1 MKGRIGNTL
10 KTFLLIATFTYI
22 SFDSVAQF
30 YVGGKLCVGS
40 AAVPATPSM
49 GTTATAN
56 TDCSEPTIFFD
67 QKKETT
73 AWLWDFGDPTTTSD
87 VSTVRN
93 PKYFY
98 STPGKY
104 LITLIRTIGTTVQA
118 PDTLTITIK
127 EPPAQPLFF
136 NKKKGDTTLCDGKK
150 LKLDPYRH
158 QLGIAPKGTKF
169 LWFPKGQTTQ
179 TIEVDSTGCYSVEV
193 FDSTGGCSRVAQIN
207 VKFCLQ
213 QASSGGGEKWYF
225 GQGATLDF
233 QAKTSPP
240 APRDTLASNGD
251 LFGKTD
257 PTNPVYE
264 PVPATASNPI
274 RSPEG
279 VAMVYGPTGSLV
291 FYTDGVAIYGS
302 DDQLLPAVPPLT
314 DSKLGGTNTATQ
326 SAVIIPKNTCNECP
340 HHLYYVYTINKETGL
355 LSYSIVDT
363 RRNNGKGAVVE
374 KNVPINI
381 QTSQRITAIK
391 NQDETGFFV
400 YSHDAGTNT
409 FRILKIDSTG
419 TTEITQN
426 LGLVH
431 DDTTSQ
437 KGYMKL
443 SSTGAKLAVAVS
455 KGGKNYIEIF
465 DIDAATGRLG
475 SSPLTI
481 DLGVAAPPYVYGVE
495 FSDDEQK
502 LYVTLRGDP
511 KKSQT
516 SYLYQLNLNL
526 RNPVDIANRKVLIDK
541 SDAMAFGALQSGP
554 VNGMGVKFVYMA
566 IDGSRYIPYIQYPN
580 ELALSGQTQTNNAAI
595 VGYQPITGGFG
606 ADVLGNSG
614 LGFPNVIQAK
624 QKQDGEGLS
633 ATYTGNCQNQP
644 TIFET
649 QGICSP
655 MKGEAAWDFGDGETG
670 TGLQTSHTYTKAGRY
685 IVKLTLTVYS
695 ETIVSKNVNIPLLN
709 NLLGNALKEKCK
721 DFVVIDTLY
730 IKPTPV
736 VNLPDSAFVCVIEGE
751 TLKLDPKLQQAYN
764 PGYLWKPTNETTP
777 TIVVSATG
785 NYSLIATNRFS
796 NNTTCST
803 TDKIQI
809 KEGCEPRLFVPEIFT
824 ANKDGIN
831 DILQIPNA
839 HITDFDLRI
848 YNRWGEIIFESNDP
862 EKIWDGSYNGKVIA
876 PMMYAFVVSYKSLYF
891 PYREKITRR
900 GGIFLVN

>member
-1 MKGRIGNTL
+1 MKGRIGNIL
-10 KTFLLIATFTYI
+10 KSFLLIAAFTYT
-22 SFDSVAQF
+22 SFDSIAQF

-40 AAVPATPSM
+40 AAPTTPPMGSPPAAS
-49 GTTATAN
+49 

-67 QKKETT
+67 ENKATT
-73 AWLWDFGDPTTTSD
+73 AWAWDFGDPTIVTD
-87 VSTVRN
+87 VAFVRN

-98 STPGKY
+98 STPGQY
-104 LITLIRTIGTTVQA
+104 TVTLTRIVTGVVQPPETRVITIGS
-118 PDTLTITIK
+118 
-127 EPPAQPLFF
+127 PPEQPMFF
-136 NKKKGDTTLCDGKK
+136 GKPKGDTTICDGKT
-150 LKLDPYRH
+150 LKLDPYR
-158 QLGIAPKGTKF
+158 LKATPPGATF

-179 TIEVDSTGCYSVEV
+179 TIDVDSTGCYSVEV
-193 FDSTGGCSRVAQIN
+193 FDPTGGCSRVAQIN

-213 QASSGGGEKWYF
+213 ETSSGGGEKWYF

-233 QAKTSPP
+233 QANTGPP
-240 APRDTLASNGD
+240 IPRDTLASNGD
-251 LFGKTD
+251 LFGETD
-257 PTNPVYE
+257 PTDPIYVPVA
-264 PVPATASNPI
+264 ATASNPI

-302 DDQLLPAVPPLT
+302 DDELLPAIPPLT

-340 HHLYYVYTINKETGL
+340 HHLYYVYTINKQTGL

-374 KNVPINI
+374 KNIPINI
-381 QTSQRITAIK
+381 QTSQRITAMK

-437 KGYMKL
+437 KGYMRL
-443 SSTGAKLAVAVS
+443 SPTGAKLAVAVS
-455 KGGKNYIEIF
+455 KGGKNYVEIF
-465 DIDAATGRLG
+465 EIDPATGRLG
-475 SSPLTI
+475 AAPLTI
-481 DLGVAAPPYVYGVE
+481 DLGVAAPPNVYGVE
-495 FSDDEQK
+495 FSDDEEK

-511 KKSQT
+511 TKSET

-526 RNPVDIANRKVLIDK
+526 RNPVEIASKKIEIDK
-541 SDAMAFGALQSGP
+541 SKTLAFGALQSGP
-554 VNGMGVKFVYMA
+554 ISGMGGKFIYMA
-566 IDGSRYIPYIQYPN
+566 IDGSQYIPYIQEPN
-580 ELALSGQTQTNNAAI
+580 QVGGASVI
-595 VGYQPITGGFG
+595 GYQPISNNFG

-655 MKGEAAWDFGDGETG
+655 MKGEAAWDFGDGGTG

-685 IVKLTLTVYS
+685 IVKLTLSVYS
-695 ETIVSKNVNIPLLN
+695 ETVVSKNVNIPLLN
-709 NLLGNALKEKCK
+709 NLLGNSLKEKCK

-730 IKPTPV
+730 IKPSPV
-736 VNLPDSAFVCVIEGE
+736 INLPDSAFVCVIEGE
-751 TLKLDPKLQQAYN
+751 TLNLDPKLQQAYN
-764 PGYLWKPTNETTP
+764 PGYLWRPTNETTP

-785 NYSLIATNRFS
+785 NYSLIATNRFANS
-796 NNTTCST
+796 TTCATS
-803 TDKIQI
+803 DKIEI

-848 YNRWGEIIFESNDP
+848 YNRWGEIIFESKDP